1 MLQKASVPEAD
12 ATHPGRPSDYTPEI
26 ADVICKRLA
35 DGASLKQVCS
45 CEDMPARS
53 AVYTW
58 LLKHSEFA
66 DKYAR
71 ACEIRADYV
80 FDEMFEIAD
89 TPQLGVKT
97 VTKPDGS
104 VETTEGNMI
113 EHRRLRIDA
122 RKWALARMSPRK
134 YGDRQTT
141 DANVHVAVAPEI
153 TADMTP
159 AQAAEAFAIALRGG
173 K

>member
-1 MLQKASVPEAD
+1 MNFSQELANVICERIADGESLRSVCRDKKMPSRD
-12 ATHPGRPSDYTPEI
+12 AVYSRLITHPD
-26 ADVICKRLA
+26 
-35 DGASLKQVCS
+35 
-45 CEDMPARS
+45 
-53 AVYTW
+53 
-58 LLKHSEFA
+58 FA
-66 DKYAR
+66 DQYAR

-97 VTKPDGS
+97 VIKPDGS
-104 VETTEGNMI
+104 VETTEGDMI